1 MTMEIDEQLSALLDG
16 ELPEEQEELLLKRLE
31 RSSAHRATL
40 VSYSL
45 IGELIRGAE
54 PAELSGDL
62 SERVSSAIA
71 AEAAPAVQRPSRTRW
86 PLPAIGGALAAS
98 VAMLAMFMLFGSRTG
113 TAPSA
118 SPVVAAA
125 TPQSVAS
132 RTVVARRHVT
142 AITPQRLTTY
152 LVSHGD
158 YANGLSRQSVN
169 SRVVTGTPGF
179 MQASYSG
186 AATGE

>member
-31 RSSAHRATL
+31 RCSAHRATL

-45 IGELIRGAE
+45 IGELIRGAD
-54 PAELSGDL
+54 PAELNGDL

-71 AEAAPAVQRPSRTRW
+71 AEADSGMEVSVRRRW

-98 VAMLAMFMLFGSRTG
+98 VAMLAMFMLFGG
-113 TAPSA
+113 EAGNAPSA
-118 SPVVAAA
+118 SPPVAVLQ
-125 TPQSVAS
+125 PQSVAS
-132 RTVVARRHVT
+132 QTVAVHRYST
-142 AITPQRLTTY
+142 AIAPRRLTTY

-158 YANGLSRQSVN
+158 YASGLSRQSVN
-169 SRVVTGTPGF
+169 SRVVTGAPGF
-179 MQASYSG
+179 LQVSYSG
-186 AATGE
+186 ATTGE